1 MPKKKVVLNEE
12 PEMPIENE
20 EDFNE
25 QKLEDLVVD
34 DFFYATA
41 DGSSDPH
48 AWVVDEEG
56 IPLEELEGIGAAGYV
71 PRLTAPSASDKN

>member
-20 EDFNE
+20 DANE

-48 AWVVDEEG
+48 A
-56 IPLEELEGIGAAGYV
+56 
-71 PRLTAPSASDKN
+71 